1 MEGSKR
7 SELFQSPL
15 QHRRVLMRG
24 PLVAGTVCFALL
36 TPAALSQTSVT
47 HEFSD
52 GSVASAQQVN
62 ENFQDLASA
71 IDGLKIGTGSYDPNW
86 TSEVGFIG
94 EPTSETC
101 DYSRVYSIV
110 TVICSFDAPNFAPGT
125 NRARISLPPGL
136 PVSSQG
142 IDGFKVSGTF
152 SSDQLRNSNETV
164 VGAVVHGSR
173 TSALLLL
180 KGAEAS
186 GFASAWANFT
196 YKTNA
201 S

>member
-15 QHRRVLMRG
+15 QHRRMLMRG

-94 EPTSETC
+94 GPTSETC

-110 TVICSFDAPNFAPGT
+110 TVICSFDAPNFRSWHQQGQDIASPGIT
-125 NRARISLPPGL
+125 SIFAGHRRI
-136 PVSSQG
+136 
-142 IDGFKVSGTF
+142 
-152 SSDQLRNSNETV
+152 
-164 VGAVVHGSR
+164 
-173 TSALLLL
+173 
-180 KGAEAS
+180 
-186 GFASAWANFT
+186 
-196 YKTNA
+196 
-201 S
+201 